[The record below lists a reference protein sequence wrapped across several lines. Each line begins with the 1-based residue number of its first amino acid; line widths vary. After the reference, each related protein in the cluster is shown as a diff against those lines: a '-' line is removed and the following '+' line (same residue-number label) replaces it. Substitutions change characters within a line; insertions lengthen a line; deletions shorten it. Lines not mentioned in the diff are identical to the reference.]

1 MGKPCKT
8 GLSGSRSI
16 SGILSG
22 AAIRLGPPS
31 PAGSLPPTWS
41 SAGRVSAPI
50 GVAPGGACLAAP
62 VSGDAGGLL
71 HHRFTLASAFTCDAG
86 GRSPLCCAIQRV
98 SPSGSYPAPL
108 PCGVPTFLDAC
119 APRLPDR
126 HEKVYLT
133 LGAHG
138 HEDHAAGDLVAVAA
152 QRELDRERQ
161 WPRRRC
167 DKLRTPD
174 ARLHEVG
181 RHPLRS
187 GHHLD

>member
-8 GLSGSRSI
+8 GLSFSRSV

-22 AAIRLGPPS
+22 AAIHLGRPS

-41 SAGRVSAPI
+41 SAGRVIAPI

-62 VSGDAGGLL
+62 VSGGAGGLL
-71 HHRFTLASAFTCDAG
+71 HHRFTLASAFTCDVG

-98 SPSGSYPAPL
+98 SPSGGYPAPS

-126 HEKVYLT
+126 HGKST
-133 LGAHG
+133 G
-138 HEDHAAGDLVAVAA
+138 
-152 QRELDRERQ
+152 R
-161 WPRRRC
+161 WCPRSRRSRRL
-167 DKLRTPD
+167 LRTPD
-174 ARLHEVG
+174 AGLDEAR

-187 GHHLD
+187 GHHLDIASVPG